1 MAIDFKALAAKAVAS
16 GVDMTKSVAGGGGD
30 YEAPAEGP
38 GYCRFIAYIETGKQT
53 RKYKGIPTLIDE
65 VQLVFELV
73 GKRHPPREMEDGTKV
88 PYRITVKEKRSLNEK
103 ANFFKLFNRM
113 NYKQTAQHI
122 AELLGEGF
130 KCEVVHDKWT
140 GTDGKERTD
149 VVLRNKD
156 GYTIAPPRKEDEDS
170 ETGWIEVAVPP
181 ALSEVKCF
189 LWQQADMQQWASI
202 YIEGQYPERKN
213 DKGEVTAKAKSK
225 NVLQDRIMTAKNFI
239 GSPMHELL
247 LTNGVAI
254 DLPAVG
260 EGDDEDNEAGNV
272 PAPAAGQAQQAAAI
286 LSGAASSSTTSPSD
300 DALGGIV

>member
-1 MAIDFKALAAKAVAS
+1 MAIDFKALAAKAVAD
-16 GVDMTKSVAGGGGD
+16 GADMTKSVAGGGD
-30 YEAPAEGP
+30 YEAAAAGP

-53 RKYKGIPTLIDE
+53 KKYKGIPTIIDE

-88 PYRITVKEKRSLNEK
+88 PHRITVKEKRSLNEK

-140 GTDGKERTD
+140 GTDGKERVD
-149 VVLRNKD
+149 VTLRNKD
-156 GYTIAPPRKEDEDS
+156 GYTIMPPRKEDEDS

-189 LWQQADMQQWASI
+189 LWQQADMAQWASI

-213 DKGEVTAKAKSK
+213 EKGEVTAKAKSK

-260 EGDDEDNEAGNV
+260 EEDEEDNEPGNA
-272 PAPAAGQAQQAAAI
+272 PAPATGQAQQAAAI
-286 LSGAASSSTTSPSD
+286 LSGAAVSSTTPPSN